1 VFHGDSDVR
10 FDDMAATVIAQGS
23 ASPDARR
30 SGWRQLVD
38 LAAQG
43 RGDCDIPGAVFE
55 RLSEWRGVVPIA
67 ERQRA
72 ARAIAGMPIPADLFR
87 FFAADAPMVVAPLVA
102 AAHYSAE
109 TWRALLPQLS
119 PPVRAL
125 LRHRGDLDA
134 QVIQALA
141 SFGTSDLILSGPAKA
156 NGAAHGDG
164 ASGMAMAD
172 SPEAASPLVDPSA
185 GSVPIRE
192 LVDRIEAYRR
202 DRPVPFLAPEAE
214 PAPLPAMDGFRF
226 ETDSEGTI
234 LWVEGAPRGALI
246 GMTLSAPG
254 MVAGVDGQVAG
265 AFRQRSAFRDA
276 RLTVAGTGT
285 AGGDWRI
292 SAVPFFT
299 PRDGRFTGYRGTAR
313 RPRPD
318 EVARPARAPGL
329 YGSGFRPEALR
340 QLVHELRTPLNA
352 ILGFAEMID
361 GQILGP
367 AAQDYRAR
375 AHDIRGEARKLLA
388 AVDDLDTAARAD
400 SNALRLEQAALD
412 GGAVLRDI
420 CAELAPLS
428 DERGVQL
435 RIAIDPDLPLLH
447 VDSAALERMFG
458 RLLSS
463 AIAVSEA
470 GERLSIRLGAGEAG
484 RVVLAV
490 ARPAAL
496 AGQGERALLD
506 PGYSPDGDWPDA
518 PLLGLGFALRLVR
531 NLAEAAHGDFAILP
545 DRFTLSL
552 PAVADGIAAG
562 QGIG

>member
-1 VFHGDSDVR
+1 
-10 FDDMAATVIAQGS
+10 MAATVIAQGGL
-23 ASPDARR
+23 SPDARR
-30 SGWRQLVD
+30 SGWLQLVD

-43 RGDCDIPGAVFE
+43 RSDAEIPGAVFE
-55 RLSEWRGVVPIA
+55 CLADWRSAVPLA

-72 ARAIAGMPIPADLFR
+72 AKAIAAMPIPADLFR

-102 AAHYSAE
+102 AADYSAE
-109 TWRALLPQLS
+109 TWRALLPALS

-125 LRHRGDLDA
+125 LRHRADLDPK
-134 QVIQALA
+134 VVQALA
-141 SFGTSDLILSGPAKA
+141 SFGTSDLILSGPATPDGSAPEIANGIA
-156 NGAAHGDG
+156 NGAAERD
-164 ASGMAMAD
+164 D
-172 SPEAASPLVDPSA
+172 PPDAAV
-185 GSVPIRE
+185 GSVPIRD

-202 DRPVPFLAPEAE
+202 DRPAPVPAE
-214 PAPLPAMDGFRF
+214 PVAAAPLPAMDRFRF
-226 ETDSEGTI
+226 ETGSDGII
-234 LWVEGAPRGALI
+234 LWVEGVPRGALI
-246 GMTLSAPG
+246 GMTLATPG
-254 MVAGVDGQVAG
+254 TAAGVDGQVSG
-265 AFRQRSAFRDA
+265 AFRQRAPFRDA
-276 RLTVAGTGT
+276 RLTVAGEGA
-285 AGGDWRI
+285 AGGQWRI

-313 RPRPD
+313 RPRLD
-318 EVARPARAPGL
+318 EVARAPAVPGL

-412 GGAVLRDI
+412 GGAVLDELS
-420 CAELAPLS
+420 AELTPLAE
-428 DERGVQL
+428 ERGVHL
-435 RIAIDPDLPLLH
+435 RIAVDPGVPMLH

-463 AIAVSEA
+463 AIAVSA
-470 GERLSIRLGAGEAG
+470 GGEPLSVRLREGEAG
-484 RVVLAV
+484 RVVLDV

-496 AGQGERALLD
+496 AGQDERALLD

-531 NLAEAAHGDFAILP
+531 NLAEAADGAFAILP
-545 DRFTLSL
+545 DRFTLAL
-552 PAVADGIAAG
+552 PALADGIAAEG
-562 QGIG
+562 AR